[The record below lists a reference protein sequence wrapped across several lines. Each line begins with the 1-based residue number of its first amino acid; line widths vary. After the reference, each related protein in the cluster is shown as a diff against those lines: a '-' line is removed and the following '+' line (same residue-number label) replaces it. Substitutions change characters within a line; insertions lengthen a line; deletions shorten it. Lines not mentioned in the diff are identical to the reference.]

1 MAKKEKAKFDYAAEL
16 RELKNSGPARLYLL
30 CGEEDY
36 LRACFLDELKKLC
49 IGDAPEEFNYR
60 RLNGNPEPQKLFDA
74 VESAPFCSE
83 RTLVEVKDFDIN
95 ACRDAQLEQLKEIW
109 EDIPDYCTLALLTP
123 AGSEP
128 DSRLGAVKAVKKL
141 GKFISFEGQEKSALV
156 SWIARRF
163 AALGK
168 KIGRRE
174 AEQLIFSAGGLM
186 NQLMPEIEKIAAGVK
201 GDTVTARDIDKFV
214 QPLPEARVFDFTDR
228 LAAGRFDEAAETL
241 AELIRCR
248 EEPVKLLALIGSQL
262 RRVYAVALA
271 QEKGA
276 GRDVLME
283 LGGTRFDFVLQKLR
297 DSARRFT
304 LPQLRGMV
312 ELCAV
317 YDYKLKSSGTDG
329 NELLRELFAA
339 MAARVRC

>member
-1 MAKKEKAKFDYAAEL
+1 MAKKEKAKFDYTAEL
-16 RELKNSGPARLYLL
+16 RELKGSGPARLYLL
-30 CGEEDY
+30 CGEEEY
-36 LRACFLDELKKLC
+36 LRACFLDELKKQC
-49 IGDAPEEFNYR
+49 VGDSPEEFNYR

-141 GKFISFEGQEKSALV
+141 GKFISFDEQEKSALV
-156 SWIARRF
+156 GWIARRF

-186 NQLMPEIEKIAAGVK
+186 NRLVPEIEKIAAGVK
-201 GDTVTARDIDKFV
+201 GDTVTARDIDEFV
-214 QPLPEARVFDFTDR
+214 QPLPEARVFNLTDQ
-228 LAAGRFDEAAETL
+228 LAGGELDAAAETL

-248 EEPVKLLALIGSQL
+248 EKPVMLFALIAGQF
-262 RRVYAVALA
+262 RKIYAVALA
-271 QEKGA
+271 RERGA
-276 GRDVLME
+276 GRDELME
-283 LGGTRFDFVLQKLR
+283 LAGTRFDFVLQKLR
-297 DSARRFT
+297 ASAGRFT
-304 LPQLRGMV
+304 LPQLRDLI
-312 ELCAV
+312 ELCAE
-317 YDYKLKSSGTDG
+317 YDYKLKSSGTDE
-329 NELLRELFAA
+329 NELLRELFGA
-339 MAARVRC
+339 MAATFS